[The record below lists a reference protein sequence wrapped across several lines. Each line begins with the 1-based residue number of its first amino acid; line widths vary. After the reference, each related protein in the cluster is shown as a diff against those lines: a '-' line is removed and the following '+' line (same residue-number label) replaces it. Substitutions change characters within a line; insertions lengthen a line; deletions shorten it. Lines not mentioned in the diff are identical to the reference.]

1 MIADLDI
8 AAIKIDDGEFTFIF
22 ATAAKQ
28 KVGGFRRKD
37 SSSYLTTEKISNR
50 IIEAYF
56 AGIPMVTIIAADS
69 SAEVTTVNSREG
81 FFNNLSKTVES
92 KPPNNV
98 IIVLGSFNA
107 RIRDSSHKKY
117 S

>member
-8 AAIKIDDGEFTFIF
+8 AAIKIDDSEFTFIF
-22 ATAAKQ
+22 ATAARQ

-37 SSSYLTTEKISNR
+37 SPSYLTSEKISNR
-50 IIEAYF
+50 IIEAYHGDYHF

-81 FFNNLSKTVES
+81 FFNNLSQTVES
-92 KPPNNV
+92 
-98 IIVLGSFNA
+98 
-107 RIRDSSHKKY
+107 
-117 S
+117 